1 MFAAFIFGLSESEII
16 FLGIFINL
24 SGIIGCLSFGF
35 VEKKFD
41 SMEIV
46 KLCIGA
52 LLILTSILFF
62 IESSHSFG

>member
-35 VEKKFD
+35 VEKKLD

-46 KLCIGA
+46 MLCIGA
-52 LLILTSILFF
+52 LLILTSILFLQKL
-62 IESSHSFG
+62 SHSFG